1 MQQIHRHECQHYTD
15 CCVRISTVRAFSR
28 RHMMKFARCYFLAA
42 IIAASLIGN
51 GRAEMQQLGPNL
63 FVAGVPSDQFQF
75 FAARQRKSNWC
86 WAASIQMVLNYHGLF
101 VSQEEIVQRIFG
113 GQIDMPA
120 QPVHILAALT
130 GWAPDTRGRYSAI
143 QASPYT
149 FSGSQIVQDLAY
161 RWPLI
166 VGLRNANG
174 SGHALVLTAVYYSV
188 DQWNNP
194 IFQRV
199 VLRDP
204 WPENPSRQEMSWAEF
219 QQRLMFWAHIH
230 VQRL

>member
-1 MQQIHRHECQHYTD
+1 MTSVFRNLLI
-15 CCVRISTVRAFSR
+15 
-28 RHMMKFARCYFLAA
+28 A
-42 IIAASLIGN
+42 IVAIFFIG
-51 GRAEMQQLGPNL
+51 GTSRAELQQLKPNL
-63 FVAGVPSDQFQF
+63 FVAGVTSDQFQF
-75 FAARQRKSNWC
+75 FAAPQRKSNWC
-86 WAASIQMVLNYHGLF
+86 WVASIQMILNYHGLF

-113 GQIDMPA
+113 SQIDMPA

-143 QASPYT
+143 EASPYT

-166 VGLRNANG
+166 VGLRNPNG
-174 SGHALVLTAVYYSV
+174 GEHALVLTGVYYSV

-194 IFQRV
+194 IFQGV

-204 WPENPSRQEMSWAEF
+204 WPGNPSRQEMSWAEF
-219 QQRLMFWAHIH
+219 QQRLTFLAHVH